1 MKVGDARTIVV
12 GVIMELLHNLF
23 RNINPN
29 VSLVYH
35 SIQKRERERERES
48 DFSHKKNGKR
58 FCCRGR
64 IA

>member
-35 SIQKRERERERES
+35 SIQKRERERES